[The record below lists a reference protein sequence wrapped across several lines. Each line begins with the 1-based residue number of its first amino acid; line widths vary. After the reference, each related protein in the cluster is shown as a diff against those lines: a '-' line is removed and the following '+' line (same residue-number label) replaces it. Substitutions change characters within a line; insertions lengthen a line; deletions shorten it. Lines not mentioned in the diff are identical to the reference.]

1 MQVRDWFVERQP
13 EYAQWRQDLHAHPEL
28 SFQEHR
34 TAELVAAKLR
44 QWGLDV
50 HAGIGGTGVVAVLQ
64 GERPGKRRIGLRA
77 DMDALPMQEKT
88 TLPYRSTH
96 EGTFHGCGHDGH
108 TATLLAVA
116 QHLSQN
122 RDFAGTINFIFQ
134 PAEETLAGGVAMMAD
149 GLFKRFPCDE
159 IYGLHNNPMVGKG
172 RVAVREGA
180 LLAACDGFVI
190 RVHGVGCHGG
200 MPQQGNDPVVI
211 ACQLVGMLQTV
222 VSRALDPL
230 ESGVVSVGMMN
241 GGTAPNVIPDLI
253 ELRGTIRTMS
263 LAARETALRRVREMC
278 EGLGVANAT
287 RIDVEFGMGC
297 PPTINAPGPAATVT
311 AAATRVVGADLVD
324 DRITPLMAGEDF
336 AYLLQECPGAYFFV
350 GQDGHFCHHPEYD
363 FDDDILPTG
372 AAVFVE
378 IVRDRLG

>member
-13 EYAQWRQDLHAHPEL
+13 EFAQWRQDLHAHPEL

-34 TAELVAAKLR
+34 TADLVASKLR

-50 HAGIGGTGVVAVLQ
+50 HGGIGGTGVVAVLQ

-122 RDFAGTINFIFQ
+122 RDFAGTLNFIFQ
-134 PAEETLAGGVAMMAD
+134 PAEETLAGGVAMIQD
-149 GLFKRFPCDE
+149 GLFTRFPCDE
-159 IYGLHNNPMVGKG
+159 IYGLHNNPMLGKG

-211 ACQLVGMLQTV
+211 ASQLVGMLQTV
-222 VSRALDPL
+222 VSRSLDPL
-230 ESGVVSVGMMN
+230 VAGVVSVGMMN
-241 GGTAPNVIPDLI
+241 GGTAPNVIPDMI
-253 ELRGTIRTMS
+253 ELRGTVRTMS
-263 LAARETALRRVREMC
+263 IPARETALRRVREIC

-287 RIDVEFGMGC
+287 RIDLEFGMGC
-297 PPTINAPGPAATVT
+297 PPTINAPGPAATV
-311 AAATRVVGADLVD
+311 AAAAVRVVGADLVD
-324 DRITPLMAGEDF
+324 DRITPLMASEDF
-336 AYLLQECPGAYFFV
+336 SYLLQECPGAYFFV

>member
-64 GERPGKRRIGLRA
+64 GARPGKRRIGLRA

-159 IYGLHNNPMVGKG
+159 IYGLHNNPMIGKG

-241 GGTAPNVIPDLI
+241 GGTAPNVIPDMI

-287 RIDVEFGMGC
+287 HIDVEFGMGC
-297 PPTINAPGPAATVT
+297 PPTINAPGPAATVA

>member
-13 EYAQWRQDLHAHPEL
+13 EFAQWRQDLHAHPEL

-34 TAELVAAKLR
+34 TADLVASKLR

-50 HAGIGGTGVVAVLQ
+50 HGGIGGTGVVAVLQ

-122 RDFAGTINFIFQ
+122 RDFAGTLNFIFQ
-134 PAEETLAGGVAMMAD
+134 PAEETLAGGVAMIQD
-149 GLFKRFPCDE
+149 GLFTRFPCDE
-159 IYGLHNNPMVGKG
+159 IYGLHNNPMLGKG

-211 ACQLVGMLQTV
+211 ASQLVGMLQTV
-222 VSRALDPL
+222 VSRSLDPL
-230 ESGVVSVGMMN
+230 VAGVVSVGMMN
-241 GGTAPNVIPDLI
+241 GGTAPNVIPDMI
-253 ELRGTIRTMS
+253 ELRGTVRTMS
-263 LAARETALRRVREMC
+263 IPARETALRRVREIC

-287 RIDVEFGMGC
+287 RIDLEFGMGC
-297 PPTINAPGPAATVT
+297 PPTINAPGPAATV
-311 AAATRVVGADLVD
+311 AAAAARVVGADLVD
-324 DRITPLMAGEDF
+324 DRITPLMASEDF
-336 AYLLQECPGAYFFV
+336 SYLLQECPGAYFFV

>member
-13 EYAQWRQDLHAHPEL
+13 EFAQWRQDLHAHPEL

-34 TAELVAAKLR
+34 TADLVASKLR

-50 HAGIGGTGVVAVLQ
+50 HGGIGGTGVVAVLQ
-64 GERPGKRRIGLRA
+64 GERPGKHRIGLRA

-122 RDFAGTINFIFQ
+122 RDFAGTLNFIFQ
-134 PAEETLAGGVAMMAD
+134 PAEETLAGGVAMIQD
-149 GLFKRFPCDE
+149 GLFTRFPCDE
-159 IYGLHNNPMVGKG
+159 IYGLHNNPMLGKG

-211 ACQLVGMLQTV
+211 ASQLVGMLQTV
-222 VSRALDPL
+222 VSRSLDPL
-230 ESGVVSVGMMN
+230 VAGVVSVGMMN
-241 GGTAPNVIPDLI
+241 GGTAPNVIPDMI
-253 ELRGTIRTMS
+253 ELRGTVRTMS
-263 LAARETALRRVREMC
+263 IPARETALRRVREIC

-287 RIDVEFGMGC
+287 RIDLEFGMGC
-297 PPTINAPGPAATVT
+297 PPTINAPGPAATV
-311 AAATRVVGADLVD
+311 AAAAVRVVGADLVD
-324 DRITPLMAGEDF
+324 DRITPLMASEDF
-336 AYLLQECPGAYFFV
+336 SYLLQECPGAYFFV

>member
-13 EYAQWRQDLHAHPEL
+13 EFAQWRQDLHAHPEL
-28 SFQEHR
+28 GFQEHR
-34 TAELVAAKLR
+34 TAELVAAKLK
-44 QWGLDV
+44 QWGLEV
-50 HAGIGGTGVVAVLQ
+50 HSGIGRTGVVAVLR
-64 GERPGKRRIGLRA
+64 GERPGDRRIGLRA

-96 EGTFHGCGHDGH
+96 EGSFHGCGHDGH

-122 RDFAGTINFIFQ
+122 RDFAGTLNFIFQ
-134 PAEETLAGGVAMMAD
+134 PAEETLAGGAAMIED
-149 GLFKRFPCDE
+149 GLFTRFPCDE
-159 IYGLHNNPMVGKG
+159 IYGLHNNPMLGKG

-180 LLAACDGFVI
+180 LLAACDGFTI

-211 ACQLVGMLQTV
+211 ASQLVGMLQTV
-222 VSRALDPL
+222 VSRSLDPL
-230 ESGVVSVGMMN
+230 VAGVVSVGMMN
-241 GGTAPNVIPDLI
+241 GGTAPNVIPDLM
-253 ELRGTIRTMS
+253 ELRGTVRTMS
-263 LAARETALRRVREMC
+263 IAARETALRRVREIC
-278 EGLGVANAT
+278 DGLALSNAT
-287 RIDVEFGMGC
+287 RIDCEFGLGC
-297 PPTINAPGPAATVT
+297 PPTINAPGPAATV
-311 AAATRVVGADLVD
+311 AAAAARVVGIDAVD
-324 DRITPLMAGEDF
+324 DRVTPLMASEDF
-336 AYLLQECPGAYFFV
+336 SYLLQECPGAYFFV

-363 FDDDILPTG
+363 FDDDILPIG

>member
-13 EYAQWRQDLHAHPEL
+13 EFAQWRQDLHAHPEL

-34 TAELVAAKLR
+34 TADLVASKLR
-44 QWGLDV
+44 QWDLDV
-50 HAGIGGTGVVAVLQ
+50 HGGIGGTGVVAVLQ

-88 TLPYRSTH
+88 MLPYRSTH

-122 RDFAGTINFIFQ
+122 RDFAGTLNFIFQ
-134 PAEETLAGGVAMMAD
+134 PAEETLAGGVAMIQD
-149 GLFKRFPCDE
+149 GLFTRFPCDE
-159 IYGLHNNPMVGKG
+159 IYGLHNNPMLGKG

-211 ACQLVGMLQTV
+211 ASQLVGMLQTV
-222 VSRALDPL
+222 VSRSLDPL
-230 ESGVVSVGMMN
+230 VAGVVSVGMMN
-241 GGTAPNVIPDLI
+241 GGTAPNVIPDMI
-253 ELRGTIRTMS
+253 ELRGTVRTMS
-263 LAARETALRRVREMC
+263 IPARETALRRVREIC

-287 RIDVEFGMGC
+287 RIDLEFGMGC
-297 PPTINAPGPAATVT
+297 PPTINAPGPAATV
-311 AAATRVVGADLVD
+311 AAAAVRVVGADLVD
-324 DRITPLMAGEDF
+324 DRITPLMASEDF
-336 AYLLQECPGAYFFV
+336 SYLLQECPGAYFFV

>member
-13 EYAQWRQDLHAHPEL
+13 EFAQWRQDLHAHPEL

-34 TAELVAAKLR
+34 TADLVASKLR

-50 HAGIGGTGVVAVLQ
+50 HGGIGGTGVVAVLQ

-122 RDFAGTINFIFQ
+122 RDFAGTLNFIFQ
-134 PAEETLAGGVAMMAD
+134 PAEETLAGGVAMIQD
-149 GLFKRFPCDE
+149 GLFTRFPCDE
-159 IYGLHNNPMVGKG
+159 IYGLHNNPMLGKG

-190 RVHGVGCHGG
+190 GVHGVGCHGG

-211 ACQLVGMLQTV
+211 ASQLVGMLQTV
-222 VSRALDPL
+222 VSRSLDPL
-230 ESGVVSVGMMN
+230 VAGVVSVGMMN
-241 GGTAPNVIPDLI
+241 GGTAPNVIPDMI
-253 ELRGTIRTMS
+253 ELRGTVRTMS
-263 LAARETALRRVREMC
+263 IPARETALRRVREIC

-287 RIDVEFGMGC
+287 RIDLEFGMGC
-297 PPTINAPGPAATVT
+297 PPTINAPGPAATV
-311 AAATRVVGADLVD
+311 AAAAVRVVGADLVD
-324 DRITPLMAGEDF
+324 DRITPLMASEDF
-336 AYLLQECPGAYFFV
+336 SYLLQECPGAYFFV

>member
-13 EYAQWRQDLHAHPEL
+13 EFAQWRQDLHAHPEL

-34 TAELVAAKLR
+34 TADLVASKLR

-50 HAGIGGTGVVAVLQ
+50 HGGIGGTGVVAVLQ

-122 RDFAGTINFIFQ
+122 RDFAGTLNFIFQ
-134 PAEETLAGGVAMMAD
+134 PAEETLAGGVAMIQD
-149 GLFKRFPCDE
+149 GLFTRFPCDE
-159 IYGLHNNPMVGKG
+159 IYGLHNNPMLGKG

-190 RVHGVGCHGG
+190 GVHGVGCHGG

-211 ACQLVGMLQTV
+211 ASQLVGMLQTV
-222 VSRALDPL
+222 VSRSLDPL
-230 ESGVVSVGMMN
+230 VAGVVSVGMMN
-241 GGTAPNVIPDLI
+241 GGTAPNVIPDMI
-253 ELRGTIRTMS
+253 ELRGTVRTMS
-263 LAARETALRRVREMC
+263 IPARETALRRVREIC

-287 RIDVEFGMGC
+287 RIDLEFGMGC
-297 PPTINAPGPAATVT
+297 PPTINAPGPAATV
-311 AAATRVVGADLVD
+311 AAAAARVVGADLVD
-324 DRITPLMAGEDF
+324 DRITPLMASEDF
-336 AYLLQECPGAYFFV
+336 SYLLQECPGAYFFV